1 MTLWHVEG
9 ISLGYPQYGHGNVP
23 TETEQVQIKGFWI
36 VPNGQPQQLLKR
48 KTWLFIIAKVVIDGY
63 VMVICGYLMTI
74 YGY

>member
-9 ISLGYPQYGHGNVP
+9 ISLGYPQYGHGNFP

-48 KTWLFIIAKVVIDGY
+48 KTWLFIIAKVVIYGY

>member
-36 VPNGQPQQLLKR
+36 VPNGQPQQPLKR
-48 KTWLFIIAKVVIDGY
+48 KTWLFIIAKVVI
-63 VMVICGYLMTI
+63 
-74 YGY
+74 YGYIWLFNGYMWLFDD